1 MLENTGTHGW
11 CLVAQPA
18 GQVRLARSCPGP
30 ELSDN
35 LTASFLRVGQGVH
48 LLAGGRVKIAVD
60 AVELIVQPLVLGVRL
75 DGTNDTA
82 AVDYA

>member
-11 CLVAQPA
+11 YLVAQPA
-18 GQVRLARSCPGP
+18 GQVRLARGCSGP

-75 DGTNDTA
+75 DGSNDTA